1 MRDLTTWERIA
12 EMVGSGLFVGALIG
26 ACWLL
31 LVIGGAS

>member
-12 EMVGSGLFVGALIG
+12 EMVASGLFVGAVIG
-26 ACWLL
+26 AAWLL